1 MMSTLRSADEVCPSK
16 FGAKA
21 KGGTNPEMVTI
32 AETII
37 ERQSGAFEPASVPD
51 RYQDALRE
59 LVEAKTKG
67 LAIMPRALAEPLKI
81 INSSGRAIVASSRR
95 YRRTITVRC

>member
-1 MMSTLRSADEVCPSK
+1 MIGRGS
-16 FGAKA
+16 
-21 KGGTNPEMVTI
+21 GT
-32 AETII
+32 
-37 ERQSGAFEPASVPD
+37 FEPASFRD

-59 LVEAKTKG
+59 LVEPKTKG
-67 LAIMPRALAEPLKI
+67 LAIMPRALAELPKI